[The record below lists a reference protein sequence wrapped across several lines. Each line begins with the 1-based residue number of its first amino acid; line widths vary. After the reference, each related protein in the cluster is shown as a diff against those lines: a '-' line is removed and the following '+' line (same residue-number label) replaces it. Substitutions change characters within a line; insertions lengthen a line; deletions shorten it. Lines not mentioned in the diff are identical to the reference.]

1 MTTLIDLMIRTAQE
15 DPESICPSTSE
26 LMATTDFKRE
36 YARAAAAISL
46 LDLARGDDGDGQT
59 VVTVI
64 SKRCQFEGEALSEAN
79 MDETRYLRATL
90 PSVMLTALAT
100 GAAINMATSGQMM
113 DRLDLEGYGPAN
125 QISLFGDE
133 EDDQEVHEA
142 IANELL
148 SRQ

>member
-15 DPESICPSTSE
+15 NPESICPSTSE
-26 LMATTDFKRE
+26 LMATTDFQRE
-36 YARAAAAISL
+36 YARAVAAISL

-64 SKRCQFEGEALSEAN
+64 SKRCQFEGESLSEAN
-79 MDETRYLRATL
+79 MDETRYLRATV

-113 DRLDLEGYGPAN
+113 DRVDLEGFGDEAGVV
-125 QISLFGDE
+125 LFGDE
-133 EDDQEVHEA
+133 DDEEA
-142 IANELL
+142 LRETIADELL